1 MGVKTNVS
9 YGEIH
14 FTSLLKCMGKEKVQ
28 VAEISK
34 YPAVR
39 RDLALV
45 IDKKVKFA
53 EIEQI
58 AKQSEKKIL
67 KQISLF
73 DVYENKQQ
81 LGEDKKSYAVSFVF
95 EDSSKTLSDKEI
107 DHIMNK
113 ISTQLLEKLGANIR
127 K

>member
-1 MGVKTNVS
+1 MGVKTNVN

-14 FTSLLKCMGKEKVQ
+14 FASLLKCMGKEKVQ

-95 EDSSKTLSDKEI
+95 EDSSKTLNDSEI